1 MDPNAGA
8 NWCSIRRRGSPVVL
22 GSHLREPQPSNCFL
36 VQMPLDILLII
47 ANFLPLHAEL
57 IFTHTC
63 VTVKKALTRP
73 SNANR
78 RLNWD
83 EHLEYL
89 TAVISNRTDRWVCD
103 DCDRTHPTYV
113 EDTPR
118 TPLTPDCYRPK
129 FFQVRNPWN
138 EGFKLPCHR
147 HVQLALKYI
156 RLGPQSAEEQA
167 HLDDLLR
174 PVHLTQTI
182 DCALIQPYVY
192 SGSVRLEQCHCP
204 KVVHGRYFILHTCTY
219 TLLEDYRGPP
229 PILEACKHRRVE
241 FHSREKE
248 LSVENIEGFFL
259 NLNMRSPLAER
270 VWRADKVGWSCP
282 DCATDLEAYWNG
294 SSVTMKVWRDLG
306 AEGSPFATD
315 WRRQIGDHSP
325 GSSRIPTERQWGS
338 VRGSYERGEQSEEAT
353 QGLL

>member
-8 NWCSIRRRGSPVVL
+8 NWYSIRRRGSPVVL

-47 ANFLPLHAEL
+47 ANFLPPHAEL
-57 IFTHTC
+57 ILTHTC
-63 VTVKKALTRP
+63 VTMKKALTRP
-73 SNANR
+73 SNAER
-78 RLNWD
+78 RLDWD

-103 DCDRTHPTYV
+103 DCDRTHPTYM

-118 TPLTPDCYRPK
+118 TPLVPDCYRPK
-129 FFQVRNPWN
+129 FFWVRNPWT

-156 RLGPQSAEEQA
+156 RLGPQSTQEQA
-167 HLDDLLR
+167 HLDGLLR
-174 PVHLTQTI
+174 PCHLTETI
-182 DCALIQPYVY
+182 HDSPTP
-192 SGSVRLEQCHCP
+192 SRGSIRLEQSHCP
-204 KVVHGRYFILHTCTY
+204 KVVHGRYLILYTCIY
-219 TLLEDYRGPP
+219 TQPEDYWGVS

-241 FHSREKE
+241 LHRHEKE
-248 LSVENIEGFFL
+248 LSMENIEGFSL

-270 VWRADKVGWSCP
+270 VWRADKVDWSCP
-282 DCATDLEAYWNG
+282 DCATDLEAHWNG

-325 GSSRIPTERQWGS
+325 GSSRIPTERRWWS
-338 VRGSYERGEQSEEAT
+338 IRESYERGEQSEEAI
-353 QGLL
+353 QGFL